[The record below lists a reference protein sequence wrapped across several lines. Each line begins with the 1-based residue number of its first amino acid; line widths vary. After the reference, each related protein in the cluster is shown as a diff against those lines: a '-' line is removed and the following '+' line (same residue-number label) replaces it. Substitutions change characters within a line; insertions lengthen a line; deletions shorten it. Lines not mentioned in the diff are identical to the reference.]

1 MPEFCHLHCHTQFSL
16 LDGASAIPAMMAK
29 AKANQMKAVA
39 ITDHGNMFGAFQFV
53 TEAEKQ
59 GIKPIIGCEFYV
71 VEDRFKRSFGG
82 GEKDKRY
89 HQLLLAKN
97 QKGYE
102 NISKLCSLGFMEG
115 LYGKYPRVD
124 RDLIKQYS
132 EGLIATTCC
141 IGAEV
146 PQAIVHKGEE
156 EAEKI
161 FKSWLDIFGDDY
173 FIELQR
179 HQLNNIDKSGMSQED
194 VNQILLKWSKKYN
207 VPVIATND
215 AHYVNEEDHNAHD
228 ILLCV
233 NTGETLRTPIGDGKG
248 FRFGFPNSQFYF
260 KTPDEMLRLF
270 SDIPEALD
278 NTMLIADRIVT
289 PKLKRDVL
297 LPNYVLPETFNDQD
311 EYLRYLSYEGARRR
325 YGEISETIRERI
337 DFELATIKKA
347 GYPGY
352 FLIVQDF
359 TTAARNMGVGVGP
372 GRGSAAGSVVAYC
385 LGITNVDPIKYD
397 LLFERFLNPDRVSMP
412 DIDIDFDDVGRSK
425 VIDYVIEKY
434 GKRQVAQIITYGS
447 MAAKTSVRDV
457 ARVMGL
463 PIPEVDR
470 VAKLIPDI
478 SLNDAIDKPI
488 NELKQSL
495 RSDQFEGVVAL
506 RKIAEEGS
514 EMSEVITQAKKLEGS
529 VRNTGVH
536 ACGVI
541 ITPTDITDLI
551 PVSVAKDSDLLV
563 TQYDNDVVEK
573 AGLLKMDFLG
583 LRTLS
588 IIQDC
593 IIMIKENHGIEIIPD
608 EIDLNDAKTYK
619 LFQEGKTIGIFQF
632 ESDGM
637 QKYLKDLKPNRF
649 EDLIAMNALYRP
661 GPLAYI
667 PKFVNRK
674 HGREEITYDDP
685 AMEEILKET
694 YGITVYQEQVMRL
707 SQILAGFTKGQA
719 DMLRKAMG
727 KKDRAM
733 LDSLKEDF
741 MKNAVEMGRDA
752 KVMTKV
758 WSDWEAFAQY
768 AFNKSHSTCYSVL
781 AYQTAYLKANYPAE
795 FMAAQLTHNMADI
808 KKVGFYI
815 EECKSWGIT
824 VAGPSV
830 NESKLEFTV
839 NKAGAIRFGLAAI
852 KGVGEAAAHE
862 IIRERSSG
870 KNYRSIFDVTCRV
883 NLKTVNKKTLE
894 SLALAGGFDE
904 FEEYHR
910 AQYIE
915 KVNEESLNGIELA
928 IKFGTQNPNGVE
940 ATQGSLF
947 GMGTA
952 VKLKDP
958 ELPKIEPWS
967 QFEMLNREREV
978 LGIFISGHP
987 MDEYKLY
994 LDRFCSHT
1002 LGALQEKKAE
1012 LLGRDVKIAGFVT
1025 KAQVRNSK
1033 DNRPFGVY
1041 LLEDYDSSIE
1051 IALFGEDY
1059 AKFNGYFMQGNMLFI
1074 QGKFEKDYR
1083 NQNEGKLKISQVSF
1097 IQDMQEKFLKQITVT
1112 IPVNEI
1118 TPDYLKELESSFVS
1132 FEDGVPVHFEFI
1144 DPKEMLSVRCKSKT
1158 LKAKLDTQFQK
1169 TVNQL
1174 GLKFS
1179 IN

>member
-53 TEAEKQ
+53 NEAEKQ

-71 VEDRFKRSFGG
+71 VEDRFKRSFVG

-146 PQAIVHKGEE
+146 PQAIIHKGEE

-179 HQLNNIDKSGMSQED
+179 HHLTNIDKTGVSQED
-194 VNQILLKWSKKYN
+194 VNQVLIKWSKKYN

-233 NTGETLRTPIGDGKG
+233 NTGEFQKTPIGDGKG
-248 FRFGFPNSQFYF
+248 HRFGFPNNEFYF
-260 KTPDEMLRLF
+260 KTPAEMLHLF
-270 SDIPEALD
+270 SDIPEAID
-278 NTMLIADRIVT
+278 NTMLIADRVVP

-297 LPNYVLPETFNDQD
+297 LPNFILPESFRDQD
-311 EYLRYLSYEGARRR
+311 EYLLHLTYQGALKR
-325 YGEISETIRERI
+325 YGEISESICERI

-359 TTAARNMGVGVGP
+359 TTAARSMGVGVGP

-447 MAAKTSVRDV
+447 MAAKTSVRD
-457 ARVMGL
+457 AGRVMGYS
-463 PIPEVDR
+463 ISEVEN
-470 VAKLIPDI
+470 VTKLIPDM
-478 SLNDAIDKPI
+478 SLNDVLDKPV

-495 RSDQFEGVVAL
+495 RSDQFEGAMAI
-506 RKIAEEGS
+506 RKISEEGS
-514 EMSEVITQAKKLEGS
+514 GMSEVLKQAKKLEGS

-588 IIQDC
+588 IIQDSV
-593 IIMIKENHGIEIIPD
+593 IMIKENHGIDINLD
-608 EIDLNDAKTYK
+608 EIDLTDDKTFK
-619 LFQEGKTIGIFQF
+619 LFQAGKTIGIFQF

-674 HGREEITYDDP
+674 HGREAITYDDP

-707 SQILAGFTKGQA
+707 SQILGGFSKGQA

-733 LDSLKEDF
+733 LDSLKEGF
-741 MKNAVEMGRDA
+741 MKNSEESGHDPKIMA
-752 KVMTKV
+752 KV

-781 AYQTAYLKANYPAE
+781 AYQTGYLKANYPAE

-815 EECKSWGIT
+815 EECKSLGIK
-824 VAGPSV
+824 VLGPSL
-830 NESKLEFTV
+830 NESKLEFIV
-839 NKAGAIRFGLAAI
+839 NKEGAIRFGLAAI
-852 KGVGEAAAHE
+852 KGVGEQAAIE
-862 IIRERSSG
+862 IIRERQARGSFS
-870 KNYRSIFDVTCRV
+870 SIFDFTCRV
-883 NLKTVNKKTLE
+883 NLKTVNKKTFE
-894 SLALAGGFDE
+894 SLALSGGFDE
-904 FEEYHR
+904 FTNAHR
-910 AQYIE
+910 AQYVE
-915 KVNEESLNGIELA
+915 KVNEDSFNGIELA
-928 IKFGTQNPNGVE
+928 IKFGIQNPSGDQM
-940 ATQGSLF
+940 QGSLF
-947 GMGTA
+947 GGGNKA
-952 VKLKDP
+952 KLQDP
-958 ELPKIEPWS
+958 ELPKILPWTK
-967 QFEMLNREREV
+967 FEMLNREREV
-978 LGIFISGHP
+978 LGIFLSGHP
-987 MDEYKLY
+987 LDDYKIHI
-994 LDRFCSHT
+994 DRFCSHS
-1002 LGALQEKKAE
+1002 LSGLQEKKRE
-1012 LLGRDVKIAGFVT
+1012 LIGRDVKFAGLLT
-1025 KAQVRNSK
+1025 KAQVRKTK
-1033 DNRPFGVY
+1033 DDTPFGIY
-1041 LLEDYDSSIE
+1041 TIEDYDSSLE
-1051 IALFGEDY
+1051 IALFKDDF
-1059 AKFNGYFMQGNMLFI
+1059 AKFNGYFVQGNMLYI
-1074 QGKFEKDYR
+1074 QGKFEQDYR
-1083 NQNEGKLKISQVSF
+1083 NPDDGKLRIQSVSFLQDIQEKLVKSVTISLSVDEITHQFMKDLEDKFLIGNEG
-1097 IQDMQEKFLKQITVT
+1097 
-1112 IPVNEI
+1112 
-1118 TPDYLKELESSFVS
+1118 
-1132 FEDGVPVHFEFI
+1132 VPINFEFI
-1144 DPKEMLSVRCKSKT
+1144 DQHEKLAVRCRSKSLKT
-1158 LKAKLDTQFQK
+1158 DLDAKFLKTIGELA
-1169 TVNQL
+1169 
-1174 GLKFS
+1174 LKFS